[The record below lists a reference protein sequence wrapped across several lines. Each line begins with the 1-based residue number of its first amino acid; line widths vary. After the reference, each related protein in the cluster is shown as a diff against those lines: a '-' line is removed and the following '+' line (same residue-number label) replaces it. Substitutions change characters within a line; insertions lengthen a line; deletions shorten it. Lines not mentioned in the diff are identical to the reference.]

1 VRTKRENGA
10 EEPAIPAEEPSIP
23 LESALEQLE
32 QLVVT
37 LEDGELPLEEALRV
51 FEQGVALTRN
61 CAARLRDVEQRV
73 EVLLGSA
80 DGGERAPFAEAEELG
95 EEDGAL

>member
-1 VRTKRENGA
+1 MPD
-10 EEPAIPAEEPSIP
+10 EEPAIP
-23 LESALEQLE
+23 LEAALEQLE

-61 CAARLRDVEQRV
+61 CAARLREVEQRV
-73 EVLLGSA
+73 EVLLSSG
-80 DGGERAPFAEAEELG
+80 DGAERVPFAEPEEFG
-95 EEDGAL
+95 DEDSAL